1 MHIESRST
9 HTAHT
14 IVHRPPVPGP
24 SCSILPTPLGV
35 SLFSQGRQGRILYVF
50 RSSAFVQSSQQ
61 LDNAGIFVTN
71 PHVLGLVGGARTAP
85 GDAFG
90 GRPGVSIGAY
100 GGSAA
105 AGGGGGG
112 FAGPPRGGFG
122 GGRPPGGGGGGT
134 SLSTPR
140 PGFVRWRRLTW
151 TELGMQLTGRGRGR
165 HPLLGKTVTI
175 GSGMEKGC
183 LGTVLEVHDNVARV
197 ELQTKMKRISAEVK
211 NLHVVGDTRF
221 VLSLFSLFSLCPRP
235 VLPPLFWSPVP
246 PASVS
251 HRWKCC
257 VRAVLSRSGGG
268 DSDRLFNDRVDFQ
281 GRFPGG
287 TTPMYG
293 GGATPMY
300 GGGATPMYG
309 GGATP
314 NYGGGATPMH
324 GGSRTP
330 MHEGGA
336 SAFQGGRTPAWNP
349 GSQTPAWEPANR

>member
-1 MHIESRST
+1 
-9 HTAHT
+9 
-14 IVHRPPVPGP
+14 
-24 SCSILPTPLGV
+24 
-35 SLFSQGRQGRILYVF
+35 
-50 RSSAFVQSSQQ
+50 
-61 LDNAGIFVTN
+61 
-71 PHVLGLVGGARTAP
+71 
-85 GDAFG
+85 
-90 GRPGVSIGAY
+90 
-100 GGSAA
+100 
-105 AGGGGGG
+105 
-112 FAGPPRGGFG
+112 
-122 GGRPPGGGGGGT
+122 
-134 SLSTPR
+134 
-140 PGFVRWRRLTW
+140 
-151 TELGMQLTGRGRGR
+151 MQRTGRGRGR

-221 VLSLFSLFSLCPRP
+221 VLYPAFFVFVRSVGAAHRPCRP
-235 VLPPLFWSPVP
+235 VLWGAASPPVP
-246 PASVS
+246 ARCRVRPGVLIRCGSVGAQF
-251 HRWKCC
+251 
-257 VRAVLSRSGGG
+257 AVSCSGGG

-314 NYGGGATPMH
+314 MYGGGATPMH

-349 GSQTPAWEPANR
+349 GSQTPAWEPANRYGDRGHRAGHGSGVSRALTGAARCRWLRLGTTSGTAAATLALATHPRPAAGCRRWPATPPAPPAYVVSPNTTHQASPGSSSFHFFR

>member
-1 MHIESRST
+1 MH
-9 HTAHT
+9 AKA
-14 IVHRPPVPGP
+14 
-24 SCSILPTPLGV
+24 
-35 SLFSQGRQGRILYVF
+35 SL
-50 RSSAFVQSSQQ
+50 
-61 LDNAGIFVTN
+61 
-71 PHVLGLVGGARTAP
+71 
-85 GDAFG
+85 
-90 GRPGVSIGAY
+90 
-100 GGSAA
+100 
-105 AGGGGGG
+105 
-112 FAGPPRGGFG
+112 
-122 GGRPPGGGGGGT
+122 
-134 SLSTPR
+134 
-140 PGFVRWRRLTW
+140 RLTASADVSK
-151 TELGMQLTGRGRGR
+151 ERLLQRTGRGRGR

-221 VLSLFSLFSLCPRP
+221 VIFT
-235 VLPPLFWSPVP
+235 LPAPLALPTAPAARCCVALPHPPVP
-246 PASVS
+246 A
-251 HRWKCC
+251 RCR
-257 VRAVLSRSGGG
+257 VRPGVLIRCGAVGAQFAVSRSGGG

-314 NYGGGATPMH
+314 MYGGGATPMH

-349 GSQTPAWEPANR
+349 GSQTPAWEPANRYGDRGHRAGHGSGVSRALTGAARCRWLWLGTTSGTAAATLALATPPRPAAGCRRWPATPPAPPAYVVSPNITYQASPGSSSFRFFR